1 MIALERYL
9 NSFGKSVVNKSK
21 GILKKKNKVVT
32 GNLLNSIKFKLVNT
46 PVGVNVEFSMLD
58 YGEFID
64 KGTSGSQKKR
74 TYVDYEGK
82 RKNSPYSFG
91 KSRDGGLTR
100 GLDKWIVMRGIAPRD
115 ARGRFISRKSLK
127 FLMARKIYTQGHDGL
142 SFFQQPLGLE
152 LRGFASNIGKA
163 VKQDILNNLRK

>member
-1 MIALERYL
+1 MKALERYL

-82 RKNSPYSFG
+82 RKSSPYSFG

-127 FLMARKIYTQGHDGL
+127 FLMARKIYTRTRWFK
-142 SFFQQPLGLE
+142 FFSKTI
-152 LRGFASNIGKA
+152 RIRIKR
-163 VKQDILNNLRK
+163 VCIKYR

>member
-1 MIALERYL
+1 MKALERYL

-32 GNLLNSIKFKLVNT
+32 GNLLNSIKFRLVNT

-115 ARGRFISRKSLK
+115 AKGRFISRKSLK

-142 SFFQQPLGLE
+142 SFFQKPLGLE

>member
-142 SFFQQPLGLE
+142 SFFQKPLGLE